1 MRFSL
6 LLCTLISACTTQN
19 STTVQHHEG
28 RTIHVEPP
36 EDGEWDEPGA
46 ASHVFTARPRR
57 SRGFPFDLSSS
68 SSIVDAEGRGLWTLH
83 VDDHTMVM
91 AVVVSVVMAVVVSC
105 A

>member
-36 EDGEWDEPGA
+36 EDGEWDEPEA
-46 ASHVFTARPRR
+46 ARTYRYIAGTIQDAIDAANPGDTILVPVGHLHRGHPDGGWRARRGRR
-57 SRGFPFDLSSS
+57 R
-68 SSIVDAEGRGLWTLH
+68 R
-83 VDDHTMVM
+83 
-91 AVVVSVVMAVVVSC
+91 
-105 A
+105 